1 MIINTEVTKKRGRKE
16 KVTSNEVF
24 NMIRDNKRITKRK
37 LASKFDVCLGT
48 IGNKTRQ
55 LRRDGESV
63 IFDKKGYF
71 VLEKILKDSDYKEI
85 VSYVQ
90 WVIGCLSGAAD
101 CGKPVKTILIES
113 KDFLSNKLSST
124 QRKSLSQFCGFV
136 KGIVDQ
142 IEMRKEIED

>member
-1 MIINTEVTKKRGRKE
+1 MIRNAPIPKKRGRKE
-16 KVTSNEVF
+16 KVTPNEVF
-24 NMIRDNKRITKRK
+24 EMIKDNKRITKKK
-37 LASKFDVCLGT
+37 LASEFDVCTQT
-48 IGNKTRQ
+48 ISNKTRQ

-71 VLEKILKDSDYKEI
+71 VLEEILKDSDYKEI

-113 KDFLSNKLSST
+113 KDFLSNKLSSS
-124 QRKSLSQFCGFV
+124 QRRSLSQFCGFV

-142 IEMRKEIED
+142 IEMRKEIEG